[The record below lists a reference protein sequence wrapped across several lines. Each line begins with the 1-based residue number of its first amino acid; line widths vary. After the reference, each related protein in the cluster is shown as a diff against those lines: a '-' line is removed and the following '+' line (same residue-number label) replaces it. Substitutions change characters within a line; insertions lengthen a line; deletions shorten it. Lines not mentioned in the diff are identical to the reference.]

1 MFKNYFTIAWRNLV
15 KQKQFTVLN
24 LLGLSTGLACVLLI
38 WLWVNDELHVDKF
51 NAKDNRLYQ
60 IIKTSPNSDGTLTS
74 RETTQGL
81 LAQEMAKSYPEI
93 EYAVSIRREGE
104 LGILSIDEKHIK
116 ARWQFADKDFFNV
129 FSYPLIEGNK
139 NNALANKYGVL
150 ISDKLALK
158 LFNTTKDI
166 IGKIIT
172 WDAGSEFNGSYKITG
187 VFQAPA
193 SNASDQFD
201 LIFNYSLYVDKEV
214 GGMGDIS
221 NWGSNSVLTYLV
233 LKNETDPKRFNAK
246 IKDFTKAKMKS
257 LGVSDYWL
265 KWEGDIFIQKYSDKY
280 LHNHYENGKIVGGR
294 IEYVR
299 LFSIVAIFILVI
311 ACINFMNLS
320 TAKAAG
326 RMKEVGIRKVVG
338 APRRMLVLQY
348 MGESML
354 MSFLSLV
361 IAIVIASLL
370 LPAFKEITGKELAIN
385 FNLSFILA
393 GLCIA
398 IVTGIIAGSYPAFYL
413 SGFKPVMVLKGK
425 LNTSSGE
432 SFIRKGLVVFQFTI
446 SIVLIVA
453 VIIVYQQMKLVQTK
467 NLGYNKDNIIR
478 FSSEGKLHND
488 QEAFL
493 VEARKIPGVI
503 AASAMSGDLL
513 GSASHSGGGIHWDGK
528 DPNLGIEYY
537 GVTGDYGYMGL
548 LGLKMAAGR
557 SFSKEFADSSSVIFN
572 ESAIAAMGIKNPIG
586 KTVSLWGTKKQ
597 IIGIAKDFHFESLY
611 KKVGPAFLEYSPQNE
626 TILIKI
632 KAGAERE
639 TIAKLE
645 NFYKRFNQGL
655 PLDYKFLDE
664 DYQAMYSSEEK
675 VAALSKYFATIA
687 IIISCLGLFGL
698 TAFTAQKRQKEIGI
712 RKVVG
717 ASVNNITIMLS
728 KDFLKLVLVAVLVA
742 FPLAWWAMEDWLK
755 NFAYRVNISAAV
767 FLIAAASIIF
777 ITLLTVS
784 FQAIKAAIANP
795 IKSLRTE

>member
-1 MFKNYFTIAWRNLV
+1 MLKNYFTIAWRNLV

-38 WLWVNDELHVDKF
+38 WLWVNDELHIDKF
-51 NAKDNRLYQ
+51 NEKDSQLYQ
-60 IIKTSPNSDGTLTS
+60 IIKTSPNSDGTIATH
-74 RETTQGL
+74 ETTQGL

-93 EYAVSIRREGE
+93 EYAVSVRREGE

-116 ARWQFADKDFFNV
+116 ARWQFAGKDFFNV

-139 NNALANKYGVL
+139 NNVLANKYGVL

-172 WDAGSEFNGSYKITG
+172 WDAGGEFNGSYKITG
-187 VFQAPA
+187 VFQAPP

-233 LKNETDPKRFNAK
+233 LKNGTNIKKFNAK

-257 LGVSDYWL
+257 LGVSEYWL
-265 KWEGDIFIQKYSDKY
+265 KWEGDIFVQKYSDKY
-280 LHNHYENGKIVGGR
+280 LHNHYENGKITGGR

-370 LPAFKEITGKELAIN
+370 LPAFKEITGKELSIN
-385 FNLSFILA
+385 FNLSFILS

-446 SIVLIVA
+446 SIVLIIA

-478 FSSEGKLHND
+478 FSSEGKLHDN

-493 VEARKIPGVI
+493 AEARKIPGVT

-537 GVTGDYGYMGL
+537 GVTGDYGYMEL
-548 LGLKMAAGR
+548 LGLKMVGGR

-611 KKVGPAFLEYSPQNE
+611 KKVGPAFLEYSSQNE

-632 KAGAERE
+632 KAGTEKE

-645 NFYKRFNQGL
+645 NFYKGFNQGL
-655 PLDYKFLDE
+655 TLDYKFLDE

-675 VAALSKYFATIA
+675 VAILSKYFATIA

-717 ASVNNITIMLS
+717 ASVNNITMMLS
-728 KDFLKLVLVAVLVA
+728 KDFLKLVLIAVLIA
-742 FPLAWWAMEDWLK
+742 FPLAWWAMNGWLK

-795 IKSLRTE
+795 VKSLRTE